1 MQQARAR
8 ELAVQQVPLAL
19 LQPEDAQAQQAP
31 EPERAPRVSRQLVD
45 VQARDVQ
52 PQVPERAR
60 QADVAPPWLPLLLR
74 RVPLQQRTP
83 APPLPADGA
92 SLFPRRPRGSNLSVS
107 SSR

>member
-1 MQQARAR
+1 MQQARAP

-31 EPERAPRVSRQLVD
+31 GPERAPRVSWQLED

-74 RVPLQQRTP
+74 RVPLRRRIPPRQR
-83 APPLPADGA
+83 PADGA
-92 SLFPRRPRGSNLSVS
+92 SLSPRCLQG
-107 SSR
+107 